1 MVFAHRPATAFTALA
16 ATCAMVLSLASCAS
30 NADTHTNDGQT
41 TITMS
46 STGAVALFMPSDG
59 ITLSQQT
66 PLNKWAKLTPD
77 LTASLADAGFK
88 KDNITHTTS
97 DSLDKQSR
105 AIQDYVV
112 SHLSDKGKTN
122 DAGIVIEPENMTL
135 LVAPVVEADASTR
148 QYGDYVSQELRTT
161 QDEAGD
167 DSDTSANGS
176 STGSS
181 SNSASGSTDSKDSAD
196 SKDSSGST
204 AKSDSAGSSESSS
217 DASSDSSSDAT
228 DSADAADDT
237 QAEAAD
243 RLVSSL
249 KLAKESGMH
258 VVLLGNSIEGYK
270 PDAFVKFTDAQTIG
284 KLQAEK
290 IVSKLQLAKA
300 SKDNPKQIEVLL
312 PYAPV
317 KDGTSSDT
325 ADSASDDAS
334 GTASDTDESAFAQ
347 EAFRGI
353 WQVLGAYYEKGV
365 AESPSGTLNAK
376 TTENDWQAVAY
387 DASKEGSSA
396 KVLAARLESSTD
408 SPTRVDAVIALND
421 YVASEVVSEL
431 KDLGYTGS
439 AADINPQITISGIV
453 GNIAGKKDLAR
464 QAVPDPIKS
473 PENDTADQDAA
484 DEGST
489 KDEHDASSDKTDK
502 ARDSQWPLVTGYGAY
517 ISNIPSVVNGKQW
530 MTGITN
536 RKAIA
541 SDIADACVRLNTGKA
556 LSGMS
561 SVRNG
566 EVGGVAK
573 VPVISEPP
581 LAVSASNLKAA
592 LIDPGYITLADAG
605 L

>member
-1 MVFAHRPATAFTALA
+1 
-16 ATCAMVLSLASCAS
+16 MVLSLASCAS

-46 STGAVALFMPSDG
+46 STGAVALFTPSDG

-77 LTASLADAGFK
+77 LTASLTDAGFK

-112 SHLSDKGKTN
+112 SHLSEKGKTN

-167 DSDTSANGS
+167 DADTSANGS
-176 STGSS
+176 SNSSSAGSS
-181 SNSASGSTDSKDSAD
+181 NGSTSGSSDSKDSAD
-196 SKDSSGST
+196 AKDSSGST
-204 AKSDSAGSSESSS
+204 ARSDDSDGSSESSD

-228 DSADAADDT
+228 DSADTADDT

-290 IVSKLQLAKA
+290 VVSKLQLAKA
-300 SKDNPKQIEVLL
+300 SKDNPKRIEVLL
-312 PYAPV
+312 PYTPV
-317 KDGTSSDT
+317 KDGTS
-325 ADSASDDAS
+325 DDAS
-334 GTASDTDESAFAQ
+334 GAVADTDESAFAQ

-365 AESPSGTLNAK
+365 AESPSATLDAN
-376 TTENDWQAVAY
+376 TTEDDWRAVAY

-396 KVLAARLESSTD
+396 KVLATRLKSGTD
-408 SPTRVDAVIALND
+408 FPTRVDAVIALND

-484 DEGST
+484 DDGAA
-489 KDEHDASSDKTDK
+489 KDEHDTSSDKTDK

-530 MTGITN
+530 MTGIAN

-573 VPVISEPP
+573 VPVIGEPP
-581 LAVSASNLKAA
+581 LAVSASNLKAV

>member
-1 MVFAHRPATAFTALA
+1 
-16 ATCAMVLSLASCAS
+16 MVLSLASCAS

-365 AESPSGTLNAK
+365 AESPSGTLDAN
-376 TTENDWQAVAY
+376 TTEDDWRAVAY

-396 KVLAARLESSTD
+396 KVLATRLKSGTD

-484 DEGST
+484 DDGAA

-530 MTGITN
+530 MTGIAN

-573 VPVISEPP
+573 VPIISEPP